1 MVVFAKNRVAAVAV
15 AAVIS
20 ATSNGALAADGSDAA
35 GVSADTIVIGTTNP
49 LTGTVASACKPVS
62 DGALAWF
69 DYVNAA
75 GGVNGRKIDNI
86 VLDDQYTAQQALANA
101 RQLASKPILAFFGGC
116 GTI

>member
-1 MVVFAKNRVAAVAV
+1 MPRGFHVHGLFAFLAAAVLAFASPAV
-15 AAVIS
+15 AQGDS
-20 ATSNGALAADGSDAA
+20 P
-35 GVSADTIVIGTTNP
+35 GVTADTITLGTTNA

-69 DYVNAA
+69 EHVNAA

-101 RQLASKPILAFFGGC
+101 RQLAEKPVLAFFG
-116 GTI
+116 